1 MKSKINQL
9 LAIEFPLLASS
20 RDTIRSKSRTG
31 KYSRQ
36 LRSAWTDAWEAD
48 GAPWPLPMRR
58 QARVTGRA
66 LRKVTQRAESGHEG
80 ALLLATYWVGQGVG
94 LMTDSLSTKAVVY
107 DFIEDYLAAV
117 DRMNQ
122 ITQG

>member
-48 GAPWPLPMRR
+48 GAPWPLPMPR
-58 QARVTGRA
+58 QSSVTERA
-66 LRKVTQRAESGHEG
+66 LSKVTQLAESGHEG
-80 ALLLATYWVGQGVG
+80 ARLLATYWVGQGVG